1 MEQQCMRLTLLTTSL
16 ALGCVAAASAQSLAR
31 FEVGPVM
38 RLEKVFVEGN
48 VTGNTT
54 VAGLVTT
61 FNISKSCGVEVEVT
75 QAAGRIENSYEGRLI
90 SYYPGTD
97 LSRENFERFAP
108 VSRRT
113 LGYDPG
119 LGWSAA
125 FVARGEINPRVSMA
139 ARAGFSGR
147 SYKETSKYAILTIPD
162 AVDPARVARDPNL
175 QATSFNGT
183 RGGLLVGMDATVAL
197 TDRFSVAPEVRF
209 VYGGPAQIGNK
220 HREAGLGLRAMWRF

>member
-1 MEQQCMRLTLLTTSL
+1 MRLTLLTTSL

-38 RLEKVFVEGN
+38 RLEKVFVEGDG
-48 VTGNTT
+48 TGNTT

-61 FNISKSCGVEVEVT
+61 FNISKSYGVEVEVT
-75 QAAGRIENSYEGRLI
+75 QAAGRIERSYEGTFI

-97 LSRENFERFAP
+97 PSRENFERFAP
-108 VSRRT
+108 IARRT
-113 LGYDPG
+113 LGYDAG

-125 FVARGEINPRVSMA
+125 FVARSEINPRISIA
-139 ARAGFSGR
+139 ARAGLSGR
-147 SYKETSKYAILTIPD
+147 SYKETSAFTILTIPE